1 MDFYCTKTGAVR
13 NLNKLFDIYRI
24 LKCDI
29 DDEKIY
35 DATKKAILTIFNKY
49 GEKVY
54 NKTENSFY
62 KRIMYEK
69 SKYRNVEC
77 SYRYYPNGL
86 VYYIY
91 FGNNKNNI
99 EEEYALFDGSNL
111 GPTLALKEYKTPISF
126 EKKIEA
132 NKEKIKET
140 QLQAISEQKEK
151 EARRKAIADRKKAKK
166 AVKTEKPKNPYLSFL
181 DEMGYPSRFAR
192 SNFIRYQLSKW
203 YKDIKKPI
211 VPKIFRDNP
220 PLYKIMEKLN
230 KINEDIN
237 LKTMVKDLH
246 YEYQAKD
253 DRDDLI
259 YEWGSTNNIL
269 GKCSVMANLN
279 TIHDEIDT
287 LIEDKVC
294 KNYAYLFQLI
304 IDRFTCNKYTCVLS
318 KNEYIDTSNNIE
330 TRFALIKD
338 KKTFETIKAEKP
350 KALHIRN
357 IILDKPKYTNEV
369 DVKLS
374 DEISISHY
382 RKAYKHG
389 IYDGKNIIAFPYLA
403 MICEAWPAFIEKVK
417 ECEYGEEWLERV
429 GFIPPKKDNKEAKK

>member
-1 MDFYCTKTGAVR
+1 MDFYCTKTSAAR

-24 LKCDI
+24 LKYDI

-35 DATKKAILTIFNKY
+35 GATKKAILTIFNKY

-69 SKYRNVEC
+69 SKYCNVEC

-99 EEEYALFDGSNL
+99 EEEYALFNGSNL
-111 GPTLALKEYKTPISF
+111 GPTLALKEYKVPISF

-132 NKEKIKET
+132 NKEKIKEI
-140 QLQAISEQKEK
+140 QLKAISEQKEK

-166 AVKTEKPKNPYLSFL
+166 VIETEKPKNPYLTFL
-181 DEMGYPSRFAR
+181 DEMGYSSRNIH

-203 YKDIKKPI
+203 YKDINKPI
-211 VPKIFRDNP
+211 VPKIFRDNL

-230 KINEDIN
+230 QINEDIN
-237 LKTMVKDLH
+237 LKTVKDIH
-246 YEYQAKD
+246 YEYQAKNN
-253 DRDDLI
+253 RDDLI

-269 GKCSVMANLN
+269 SKYPAMAYLN
-279 TIHDEIDT
+279 TIHNEIDT
-287 LIEDKVC
+287 LIEDKIC
-294 KNYAYLFQLI
+294 KNYAYLFQFI
-304 IDRFTCNKYTCVLS
+304 IDGFGCNKYTRVLWQQG
-318 KNEYIDTSNNIE
+318 YTATSDRSII
-330 TRFALIKD
+330 TRFVLIKD

-350 KALHIRN
+350 RTLYN
-357 IILDKPKYTNEV
+357 NSIILDKPKYLNEV

-374 DEISISHY
+374 DECSCHY
-382 RKAYKHG
+382 RKAYRHG
-389 IYDGKNIIAFPYLA
+389 IYDGKNIIAFPFLA
-403 MICEAWPAFIEKVK
+403 MICEAWPVFIEKVK

-429 GFIPPKKDNKEAKK
+429 GFIPPKNNK

>member
-1 MDFYCTKTGAVR
+1 MDFYCTKTSAAR

-24 LKCDI
+24 LKYDI

-69 SKYRNVEC
+69 SKYCNVEC

-111 GPTLALKEYKTPISF
+111 GPTLALKEYKVPISF

-132 NKEKIKET
+132 NKEKIKEI
-140 QLQAISEQKEK
+140 QLKAISEQKEK

-166 AVKTEKPKNPYLSFL
+166 VIETEKPKNPYLTFL
-181 DEMGYPSRFAR
+181 DEMGYSSKNIH

-203 YKDIKKPI
+203 HKDINKPI
-211 VPKIFRDNP
+211 VPKIFRDNL

-230 KINEDIN
+230 QINEDIN
-237 LKTMVKDLH
+237 LKTVKDIH
-246 YEYQAKD
+246 YEYQAKNN
-253 DRDDLI
+253 RDDLI

-269 GKCSVMANLN
+269 GKYPVMAYLN
-279 TIHDEIDT
+279 TIHNEIDT
-287 LIEDKVC
+287 LIEDKIC
-294 KNYAYLFQLI
+294 KNYTYLFQFI
-304 IDRFTCNKYTCVLS
+304 IDGFGCNKYTRVLWQQG
-318 KNEYIDTSNNIE
+318 YTATSDRSII
-330 TRFALIKD
+330 TRFVLIKD

-350 KALHIRN
+350 RTLYNNTIV
-357 IILDKPKYTNEV
+357 LDKPKYLNEV

-374 DEISISHY
+374 DECSCHY
-382 RKAYKHG
+382 RKAYRHG
-389 IYDGKNIIAFPYLA
+389 IYDGKNIIAFPFLA
-403 MICEAWPAFIEKVK
+403 MICEAWPVFIEKVK

-429 GFIPPKKDNKEAKK
+429 GFIPPKNNK

>member
-1 MDFYCTKTGAVR
+1 MDFYCTKTSAAR

-24 LKCDI
+24 LKYDI

-69 SKYRNVEC
+69 SKYCNVEC

-111 GPTLALKEYKTPISF
+111 GPTLALKEYKVPISF

-132 NKEKIKET
+132 NKEKIKEI
-140 QLQAISEQKEK
+140 QLKAISEQKEK

-166 AVKTEKPKNPYLSFL
+166 VIETEKPKNPYLTFL
-181 DEMGYPSRFAR
+181 DEMGYSSRNIH

-203 YKDIKKPI
+203 YKDINKPI
-211 VPKIFRDNP
+211 VPKIFRDNL

-230 KINEDIN
+230 QINEDIN
-237 LKTMVKDLH
+237 LKTVKDIH
-246 YEYQAKD
+246 YEYQAKNN
-253 DRDDLI
+253 RDDLI

-269 GKCSVMANLN
+269 GKYPVMAYLN
-279 TIHDEIDT
+279 TIHNEIDT
-287 LIEDKVC
+287 LIEDKIC
-294 KNYAYLFQLI
+294 KNYTYLFQFI
-304 IDRFTCNKYTCVLS
+304 IDGFGCNKYTRVLWQQG
-318 KNEYIDTSNNIE
+318 YTATSDRSII
-330 TRFALIKD
+330 TRFVLIKD

-350 KALHIRN
+350 RTLYN
-357 IILDKPKYTNEV
+357 NSIILDKPKYLNEV

-374 DEISISHY
+374 DECLYHHRKTY
-382 RKAYKHG
+382 RHG
-389 IYDGKNIIAFPYLA
+389 IYDGKNIIAFPFLA
-403 MICEAWPAFIEKVK
+403 MICESWPIFIKKVK

-429 GFIPPKKDNKEAKK
+429 GFIPPKDSKEAKK